1 MDEEYAEAHG
11 GGGFFGYKKKT
22 PTGMQDVMDSK
33 PPPSANDIK
42 TLENVIIGSQKQ
54 AEK

>member
-11 GGGFFGYKKKT
+11 GGGFFGYMKKT

-42 TLENVIIGSQKQ
+42 TLEHVIIGNKKQ